1 MKTRVLRE
9 LNGCI
14 PSGADKT
21 EFQAARLRNKY
32 FTRRRVDMKNKI
44 LRFTAFALVLTVCV
58 AAVFLP
64 ACLAF
69 ALGDFDPAEPPSDDP
84 PVPEDFPYDDVY
96 FFTNRYDALTA
107 SNRLAAGLSSRY
119 PGSFDFHFQY
129 YGADVGLGM
138 NFALLSVPVKENSI
152 VVFEI
157 QGIASMVPDESNE
170 IVAFLSAL
178 NDVLESLFG
187 GWQSDGCRIIFVNDT
202 EEVRMLDVN
211 LDFYTSP
218 YTEFLEY
225 VDVHINTDFFTL
237 FIDTILY
244 THFTNDKR
252 IENFTFLMDTSYGTS
267 IEEFVGKWLFNEYLV
282 KYIIMTD
289 LLNFYVYRNNP
300 IEYLNFRNI
309 DFIFYYANSDS
320 LSDLGELLYE
330 KSEENLVAIGTSLI
344 GNANAELWLEDV
356 MLLREITDC
365 EFEAYEYLF
374 SDATDVIWS
383 YEEDVKMA
391 WSVDALSL
399 EAFWSIFDALA
410 RDGDLS
416 GFDNW
421 EGRCTVTYKPVGA
434 GDGWLRR
441 RISPYLL
448 LVGEWIELYA

>member
-1 MKTRVLRE
+1 MK
-9 LNGCI
+9 
-14 PSGADKT
+14 K
-21 EFQAARLRNKY
+21 
-32 FTRRRVDMKNKI
+32 KI
-44 LRFTAFALVLTVCV
+44 VCFAAFALVLTFCV

-64 ACLAF
+64 ASFAF
-69 ALGDFDPAEPPSDDP
+69 ASGNFDPVAPPYDDLP
-84 PVPEDFPYDDVY
+84 EPEDFAYHDVY
-96 FFTNRYDALTA
+96 YFTNRYDALTA

-119 PGSFDFHFQY
+119 PGSFDFHYKY
-129 YGADVGLGM
+129 YGADNGFGM
-138 NFALLSVPVKENSI
+138 DFDLLPCVNANSI
-152 VVFEI
+152 IVFEI
-157 QGIASMVPDESNE
+157 RGISSMLPNDSNE
-170 IVAFLSAL
+170 KADFLSYL
-178 NDVLESLFG
+178 NDSLEYLFR

-202 EEVRMLDVN
+202 EEARMLDIN

-218 YTEFLEY
+218 YNSFLEY
-225 VDVHINTDFFTL
+225 ADVHINTDFFTL
-237 FIDTILY
+237 FIDTILF
-244 THFTNDKR
+244 THFHDGSNDMP

-289 LLNFYVYRNNP
+289 FRNFYVYRNNP
-300 IEYLNFRNI
+300 IEYLNDKCI
-309 DFIFYYANSDS
+309 DFIFYNSNSDS

-330 KSEENLVAIGTSLI
+330 KSEENLLAIGTSLI

-356 MLLREITDC
+356 MQLREITDC

-421 EGRCTVTYKPVGA
+421 EGRCTVTYKPVGD

-448 LVGEWIELYA
+448 LDEEWIELYA